1 MATPS
6 SRSKGSIR
14 LDARGPTWQ
23 RSPLPSQQRFS
34 SSSMTPVPWAACCK
48 QRRYG
53 DRSPASYTSIRS
65 TTFAE
70 SLPARP
76 AEQLHPAAQQHRI
89 CTAEDF
95 VAKVGEDQ
103 LASNF
108 RQYSNRDEQ
117 LFESTLRI

>member
-14 LDARGPTWQ
+14 SDVLGPTWQ
-23 RSPLPSQQRFS
+23 RSRLRSQQRFS
-34 SSSMTPVPWAACCK
+34 SSSMTAVPWAACCK

-53 DRSPASYTSIRS
+53 DRSHASYTSIRS

-76 AEQLHPAAQQHRI
+76 AEQLHPAAPQHRI
-89 CTAEDF
+89 CTADF

-117 LFESTLRI
+117 LFE